1 MTPSRFDCT
10 VAAETNDA
18 VQGLPQEKGQ
28 TDGMRDRLVL
38 TSHCVLLFPVET
50 RSTERD
56 LLEFILSAAIVTNG
70 RRPVLMY
77 LVSSDPGEDKPRSI
91 QRTEDSNLYPSL
103 ARPTYHQ
110 IDNFGSQTSQDQNS
124 IPVWPLEPS
133 EPLIA
138 ILAF

>member
-50 RSTERD
+50 RST
-56 LLEFILSAAIVTNG
+56 VTHPVCGNCYEWETPCVDVP
-70 RRPVLMY
+70 RIFRP
-77 LVSSDPGEDKPRSI
+77 R
-91 QRTEDSNLYPSL
+91 
-103 ARPTYHQ
+103 
-110 IDNFGSQTSQDQNS
+110 
-124 IPVWPLEPS
+124 
-133 EPLIA
+133 
-138 ILAF
+138 